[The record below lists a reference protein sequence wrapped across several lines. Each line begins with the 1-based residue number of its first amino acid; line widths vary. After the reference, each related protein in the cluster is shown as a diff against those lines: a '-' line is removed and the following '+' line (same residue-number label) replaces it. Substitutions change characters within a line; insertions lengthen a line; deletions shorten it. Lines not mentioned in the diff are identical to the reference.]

1 MLTIKIMSAKNG
13 EQIHTG
19 KSVSFNPRNKRLAI
33 VGVDQAIFLKG
44 DEVAYVMNQT
54 GKTVSVYYGKV

>member
-13 EQIHTG
+13 EHIHTG

-33 VGVDQAIFLKG
+33 VGVDQAFFLKE